1 MLAKILVLKMSV
13 HILLHFSQLPDASD
27 HAITCKMGGK
37 YNMKT
42 CKWVNKLKQTITT
55 LIHS

>member
-1 MLAKILVLKMSV
+1 MSV
-13 HILLHFSQLPDASD
+13 YILLHFSQLPDASD